1 MDELF
6 KEKLDI
12 KREVAI
18 LSIEA
23 REAAKTVTKGDL
35 PVAVSFLNKQ
45 DKESLLKRLETLEK
59 AGVKVNLHSSVM
71 FREVMS
77 ELLGDRGSVR

>member
-23 REAAKTVTKGDL
+23 REAAKTVTKGDH

-45 DKESLLKRLETLEK
+45 DKESVLKRLETLEK
-59 AGVKVNLHSSVM
+59 AGVKVNFHSSVM
-71 FREVMS
+71 F
-77 ELLGDRGSVR
+77 LKLSVNF